1 MALSTAA
8 CRHRP
13 RIDRQRSPRFAG
25 FSSPVRLPRSMRAV
39 LPRALLMVLIAL
51 RVSLCG
57 SNAPMH
63 LASDYIHPC
72 KSAGGPAR
80 CRVRIYCQ
88 TTCGTTSPPTGVILA
103 WKATPPR
110 SWSNSSLRLRRV
122 VPGAHWRGRPRT
134 GSRHARDCGKIG
146 RGPWRRDGF

>member
-39 LPRALLMVLIAL
+39 LSRALLMVSDRPACKLVREQCTDAPSQRL
-51 RVSLCG
+51 HPSLQERRWPGAVSCTDLL
-57 SNAPMH
+57 PDDVRDY
-63 LASDYIHPC
+63 LAAH
-72 KSAGGPAR
+72 GM
-80 CRVRIYCQ
+80 
-88 TTCGTTSPPTGVILA
+88 ILA